1 VRHDRSSRTADRVAE
16 RRAVHQVLDAP
27 RVFDDPLALR
37 IIRPEVARL
46 IRESPKAFDTLFDRQ
61 LRAFVSVRSRIAE
74 DALRDAY
81 ARGVRQ
87 YVVLGAGFDTFAYR
101 NPFADLRVW
110 EVDHPATQAE
120 KRRRVDAA
128 NLAVPSTLRYVA
140 ADLARVP
147 LGPTLVDAGIDRSQ
161 PVFVSWL
168 GVAMYLEREDIRNTL
183 RTIGSMA
190 PGSSV
195 VFDYAIP
202 PEALNV
208 VAPFFYRRVLARVA
222 SIGEPF
228 RTFFDDAA
236 AEAELRA
243 AGFSSVVVLA
253 PADINAR
260 YFPDDK
266 RGVKV
271 GPAGG
276 VVIGGV
282 QQ

>member
-1 VRHDRSSRTADRVAE
+1 MRDDSASRTADRVAE
-16 RRAVHQVLDAP
+16 RRAAHQVLDAP

-37 IIRPEVARL
+37 VIRPEVARL
-46 IRESPKAFDTLFDRQ
+46 IRENPKAFDTVFDRQ

-128 NLAVPSTLRYVA
+128 NLAVSSTLRYVA

-208 VAPFFYRRVLARVA
+208 VARFFYRRVLARVA

-228 RTFFDDAA
+228 RTFFDGAA

-253 PADINAR
+253 PADINVR

-282 QQ
+282 RQ